1 MQINNK
7 LIGES
12 LAFTPDKKNMLVR
25 TEEIGDL
32 TEIDAYCADI
42 KEYITID
49 DTIWDQE
56 VEEGILLSEWMY
68 SGSGEGSEDDR
79 ARMQEFIN
87 RNSVGTRVSPADAK
101 EVKVSLG
108 EYEDAVD
115 NERQYIQKRRDILAS
130 ISSVEEYRE
139 FMDSCFR
146 NSCFA
151 DNILSEMKN
160 IEKFSSHTQEITD
173 CLGLL
178 NDEALKLYEEHRDN
192 LKEAMAILTAKQI
205 KCSPDHAH
213 RDSLI
218 FPFTYYEEIEG
229 EKCSV
234 QKEIMCEPHLK
245 LINKHSNL
253 RIYFYWKD
261 DQVGEGRKV
270 LVGRIGRHPY

>member
-1 MQINNK
+1 M
-7 LIGES
+7 
-12 LAFTPDKKNMLVR
+12 
-25 TEEIGDL
+25 TE
-32 TEIDAYCADI
+32 
-42 KEYITID
+42 
-49 DTIWDQE
+49 Q
-56 VEEGILLSEWMY
+56 
-68 SGSGEGSEDDR
+68 
-79 ARMQEFIN
+79 
-87 RNSVGTRVSPADAK
+87 
-101 EVKVSLG
+101 
-108 EYEDAVD
+108 
-115 NERQYIQKRRDILAS
+115 
-130 ISSVEEYRE
+130 EYRE

-151 DNILSEMKN
+151 DNILSEMKY

-205 KCSPDHAH
+205 ACSPDHAH